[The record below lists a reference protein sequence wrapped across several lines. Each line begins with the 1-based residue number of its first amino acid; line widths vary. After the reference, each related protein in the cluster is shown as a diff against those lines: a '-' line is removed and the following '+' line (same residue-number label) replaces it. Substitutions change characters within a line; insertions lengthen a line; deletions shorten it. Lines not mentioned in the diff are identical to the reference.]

1 MRFLKSKSGLTTAVV
16 VAFSLLLL
24 LGGIWAR
31 RTTDDADTP
40 QMPEVTQSAEEPT
53 AEPITIEELTAL
65 KIRYNA
71 TLVFG
76 GDVNLSEGWPT
87 MNYLAAQESLSDC
100 IDQRLLEE
108 MQNADLC
115 CINNE
120 FAFSDRGEP
129 MAGKYWTFRA
139 KPENVALLQEMGAD
153 VATLANNHVYDYGA
167 EAFSDTLTTL
177 HNAGIGTVGAGENL
191 AEAAT
196 PYYTQLGDLKVAI
209 VNASRAEKTQMTP
222 GAGEDSAGIMLCYD
236 TAAFEQ
242 EIAEARQNAD
252 LVICCVHWGT
262 EYTSKLE
269 DAQKESARRYID
281 AGADIIVGTHS
292 HCLQGI
298 EYYNGKPIF
307 YSLGNFWFNE
317 KDLETGLLKL
327 TVTGDATQG
336 VQLGCTFV
344 PAIQSGCVTSYAESM
359 SDRGKVFDLLNSI
372 SVNAQV
378 DADGVVSPVE

>member
-1 MRFLKSKSGLTTAVV
+1 MTSKSKL
-16 VAFSLLLL
+16 VALSVALLSLLLL
-24 LGGIWAR
+24 LGGVWAR
-31 RTTDDADTP
+31 RTTDNADAAPT
-40 QMPEVTQSAEEPT
+40 PEVAENTQESLGEPL
-53 AEPITIEELTAL
+53 TIDELTAL

-87 MNYLAAQESLSDC
+87 MNYLAGQESLSDC

-108 MQNADLC
+108 MQQADLC
-115 CINNE
+115 SINNE

-139 KPENVALLQEMGAD
+139 KPENVVLLQEMGVD

-177 HNAGIGTVGAGENL
+177 RNADIATVGAGETL
-191 AEAAT
+191 AEAST

-222 GAGEDSAGIMLCYD
+222 GAGENSSGIMLCYD

-269 DAQKESARRYID
+269 DVQKESARRYID

-327 TVTGDATQG
+327 TVTGDAVRG

-359 SDRGKVFDLLNSI
+359 SDRGKVFDLLNNI